1 MSGGN
6 VSRRTF
12 LAALATT
19 AVGASLRV
27 DARGVRNKDDIG
39 LALGGGGA
47 RGLAHV
53 LMLEVFDELGV
64 KPRRIAGTSIG
75 AILGALYASGL
86 SARDIRDL
94 FTEWMSTES
103 SEWSREMVS
112 ISIFKWIDLID
123 PGIGKGGLINSDKF
137 LGFLHRA
144 IKQSTFE
151 ALKIPLQVVA
161 TDFWRG
167 QQVVFSRGDVLSAV
181 KASMALPGIFDPVN
195 IGDRIFIDG
204 GVVNPLPY
212 DLLLAESGTT
222 VAIDVSGSN
231 TDKAGEAPSFFE
243 TIFRTFHVMGQ
254 QILGDKMQE
263 RRPDIYVK
271 PDIVDIRA
279 LDFLKADEIYRQA
292 MPAKDAFKKKLARR
306 LSL

>member
-1 MSGGN
+1 M
-6 VSRRTF
+6 SRRTF
-12 LAALATT
+12 LATLTTTGIAT
-19 AVGASLRV
+19 SLRV
-27 DARGVRNKDDIG
+27 DARGTHDKGDIG

-64 KPRRIAGTSIG
+64 KPRRITGTSIG

-86 SARDIRDL
+86 SARDIREL
-94 FTEWMSTES
+94 VTEWMNTES
-103 SEWSREMVS
+103 GAWSREMVS

-123 PGIGKGGLINSDKF
+123 PGVGKGGLINTEKF
-137 LGFLHRA
+137 VGFLHRA

-151 ALKIPLQVVA
+151 ELKIPLQVVA

-167 QQVVFSRGDVLSAV
+167 EQTVFKRGDVLSAV

-195 IGDRIFIDG
+195 IGNRIFIDG

-212 DLLLAESGTT
+212 DLLLTESGTT

-231 TDKAGEAPSFFE
+231 TDKAGETPSFLE

-254 QILGDKMQE
+254 QIVADKMQE

-292 MPAKDAFKKKLARR
+292 MPAKDALKKKLAQR